1 MNILFYLKQINND
14 YIFFN
19 EPIKNSIIEN
29 GLFNRLIYSDLLMSL
44 NGLYISFEENDREK
58 MTQKEII
65 DMLIELEKTIIF
77 KIDINYKT
85 CQYKIRDYLK
95 HMNSRYG
102 EDFKIN
108 KYILKISG
116 IWETQQE
123 YGITFKFLDKNK
135 KGE

>member
-1 MNILFYLKQINND
+1 MNILFFLKQINND

-58 MTQKEII
+58 MSQKEII
-65 DMLIELEKTIIF
+65 DMLIELEKIIIF

-95 HMNSRYG
+95 HMNSRYV

-123 YGITFKFLDKNK
+123 YGITFKFLDKK
-135 KGE
+135 